1 MNRTTERPA
10 LFIAAMSMASGA
22 VWLSM
27 GDVAILIPTLQEDL
41 GASFT
46 QMQWI
51 ASVAFTL
58 TITPLLVPAGRL
70 TDRLGPKRIV
80 LAGLAVFAAFSVA
93 AIVAEVWMMT
103 LARAGQGV
111 GAALVVAASL
121 SGLAT
126 DLPEARRGLGVAIW
140 GTTAAVLQGLG
151 PTFGGLMASA
161 GVWQGV
167 FLVNVP
173 VALVVWWALSRS
185 AVDVGMRRGRLGD
198 RSGTL
203 LLTGWT
209 VAVTVALVQGPTWG
223 WRSPATLV
231 ALALGVVML
240 VGFVVV
246 EFRSTSP
253 LLDLRLFAS
262 RGLSGSVLLN
272 FSNNAVFVAF
282 TFLMSLYL
290 QVALGYSAMEAGAFF
305 VAASGAALLVGPFT
319 DRLVL
324 RLGLAAVGVGAAV
337 LTAGGLLAV
346 TALSPGVGACGDRGV
361 RASRLRC
368 GHAGQLGC
376 DRHVGLRGGRGG
388 GGGFR
393 RVQHGRDAGIQ
404 PGSGRRLTGVRG
416 HRDVSLHRCHR
427 ADRHRRGWC
436 SGHGDRLPGHR

>member
-1 MNRTTERPA
+1 
-10 LFIAAMSMASGA
+10 
-22 VWLSM
+22 
-27 GDVAILIPTLQEDL
+27 
-41 GASFT
+41 
-46 QMQWI
+46 
-51 ASVAFTL
+51 
-58 TITPLLVPAGRL
+58 
-70 TDRLGPKRIV
+70 
-80 LAGLAVFAAFSVA
+80 
-93 AIVAEVWMMT
+93 
-103 LARAGQGV
+103 
-111 GAALVVAASL
+111 
-121 SGLAT
+121 
-126 DLPEARRGLGVAIW
+126 
-140 GTTAAVLQGLG
+140 
-151 PTFGGLMASA
+151 
-161 GVWQGV
+161 V

-185 AVDVGMRRGRLGD
+185 AVDVGMPRGRLGD

-223 WRSPATLV
+223 WRSPATLG

-346 TALSPGVGACGDRGV
+346 TALSPGASVLVGIGAFVLVGCGVATLANSAAIGMSVSVADEEEGAASGV
-361 RASRLRC
+361 FNTAAMLASS
-368 GHAGQLGC
+368 LGVV
-376 DRHVGLRGGRGG
+376 VGSLVFGAIAMSHFTDATERTGTGVDGVPGTEIDYLVTGEATVPTRDALVSPKVAELAVDSFASGIAWTMVILAAVLVLASAASGLMLRGE
-388 GGGFR
+388 
-393 RVQHGRDAGIQ
+393 
-404 PGSGRRLTGVRG
+404 PT
-416 HRDVSLHRCHR
+416 R
-427 ADRHRRGWC
+427 AR
-436 SGHGDRLPGHR
+436 

>member
-93 AIVAEVWMMT
+93 AIVAEVWIMT

-161 GVWQGV
+161 GLWQG
-167 FLVNVP
+167 
-173 VALVVWWALSRS
+173 
-185 AVDVGMRRGRLGD
+185 
-198 RSGTL
+198 
-203 LLTGWT
+203 
-209 VAVTVALVQGPTWG
+209 
-223 WRSPATLV
+223 
-231 ALALGVVML
+231 
-240 VGFVVV
+240 
-246 EFRSTSP
+246 
-253 LLDLRLFAS
+253 
-262 RGLSGSVLLN
+262 
-272 FSNNAVFVAF
+272 
-282 TFLMSLYL
+282 
-290 QVALGYSAMEAGAFF
+290 
-305 VAASGAALLVGPFT
+305 
-319 DRLVL
+319 
-324 RLGLAAVGVGAAV
+324 
-337 LTAGGLLAV
+337 
-346 TALSPGVGACGDRGV
+346 
-361 RASRLRC
+361 
-368 GHAGQLGC
+368 
-376 DRHVGLRGGRGG
+376 
-388 GGGFR
+388 
-393 RVQHGRDAGIQ
+393 
-404 PGSGRRLTGVRG
+404 
-416 HRDVSLHRCHR
+416 
-427 ADRHRRGWC
+427 C
-436 SGHGDRLPGHR
+436 SS